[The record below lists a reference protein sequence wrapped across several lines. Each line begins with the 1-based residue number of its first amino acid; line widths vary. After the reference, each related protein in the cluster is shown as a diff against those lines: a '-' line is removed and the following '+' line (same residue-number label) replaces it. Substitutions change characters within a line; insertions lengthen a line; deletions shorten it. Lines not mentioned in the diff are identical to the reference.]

1 MRKDKYDQFIYTE
14 ADLCRLFLQD
24 RARKIKYALVDTKI
38 EFSSDLE
45 LNNIPKIIEYV
56 ERNQSV
62 QEFDSEQ
69 QSNWH
74 MPEEY
79 KNLDIVVWLLDKCQT
94 DEERQRVGQ
103 ELLLYVDRNLLSLLQ
118 YLKYLVD
125 TMRAN
130 NVVWGVGRGSSV
142 ASYVL
147 FLIGVHKIDSLYYQ
161 LEIEEFLR

>member
-14 ADLCRLFLQD
+14 TELCRLFLQD
-24 RARKIKYALVDTKI
+24 RARKIKYALVETKI

-45 LNNIPKIIEYV
+45 LNNIPKLIEYV

-62 QEFDSEQ
+62 QEFDEEQ
-69 QSNWH
+69 QANWQ

-94 DEERQRVGQ
+94 DEERQRVGK
-103 ELLLYVDRNLLSLLQ
+103 ELLLYVDRNLLTLLQ

-142 ASYVL
+142 SSYVL
-147 FLIGVHKIDSLYYQ
+147 FLIGVHKIDPIFYG

>member
-1 MRKDKYDQFIYTE
+1 MRRDKFGQCIYTE
-14 ADLCRLFLQD
+14 IDLCNIYVDDSSRV
-24 RARKIKYALVDTKI
+24 IKRALVDKEI
-38 EFSSDLE
+38 KFSDELE
-45 LNNIPKIIEYV
+45 LKNIPKLLEYV
-56 ERNQSV
+56 ERDQTME
-62 QEFDSEQ
+62 EFDLEQ
-69 QSNWH
+69 QSNWY

-94 DEERQRVGQ
+94 DEERQRVGK
-103 ELLLYVDRNLLSLLQ
+103 ELLLYVDRNLLTLLQ

-130 NVVWGVGRGSSV
+130 NIIWGVGRGSSV

-147 FLIGVHKIDSLYYQ
+147 FLIGVHKIDSLYYG

>member
-1 MRKDKYDQFIYTE
+1 MRKDKYGQIIYTE
-14 ADLCRLFLQD
+14 ADLCKLYLENRD
-24 RARKIKYALVDTKI
+24 RNIRDALVEKNINFDS
-38 EFSSDLE
+38 ELE
-45 LNNIPKIIEYV
+45 LKNIPQLLEYV
-56 ERNQSV
+56 ERDITIE
-62 QEFDSEQ
+62 EFDREQ

-94 DEERQRVGQ
+94 EEERQRVGK
-103 ELLLYVDRNLLSLLQ
+103 ELLLYVDRNLLTLLQ

-125 TMRAN
+125 TMRAH
-130 NVVWGVGRGSSV
+130 NVIWGVGRGSSV

-147 FLIGVHKIDSLYYQ
+147 FLIGVHKIDSIFYG